1 MHALWNH
8 LLANCAV
15 ILFVIL
21 AWTNL
26 PQGATIRDRREQMK
40 LGAFFG
46 LAALL
51 VMARPIE
58 AAPGVQID
66 LRTIP
71 IAIAGFAGGWPGA
84 LIAAAL
90 AGAYRLWIG
99 GQGALPGVIVIG
111 GFAILGAVCGLMH
124 LRERHPFAA
133 ILGFSGLVTAT
144 DILIVSIMP
153 THEITQALRDQTAIW
168 AGTIFLTTFF
178 ASLSVQAELKRRD
191 IRRTLK
197 TYEAVIQSLPES
209 LNVKDREGR
218 FVLANDATAR
228 LMRVNSASD
237 LIGKTDYD
245 FYSSET
251 ARRFE
256 ADEKEILEAGAARLV
271 EQNISWEDGTAID
284 LSTLKAPLHDND
296 GQFLGLI
303 THNRDLTEK
312 KRLQRLLLES
322 EKRVKA
328 ALTNMADG
336 LIMFDADLNVV
347 FCNEQYRSMFPRTAD
362 VRVPGM
368 PARRILE
375 TAMARGELTGI
386 PLEQA
391 TAFIDTA
398 MSRLKLPGT
407 VEFPL
412 FDGRWVESRTTPLED
427 GGCLVVCSD
436 VTRAKHDEQELR
448 ELNQR
453 LSEMAMT
460 DSLTE
465 LLNRRA
471 FDTALATELERA
483 QAADLRLSL
492 ILIDVDRFKAYN
504 DTYGHTSG
512 DQCLRQVAEVLRAVA
527 RRPGARSARYGGEE
541 LAIVL
546 PNTPEEEAVRIAHDL
561 RQRIRDLSIP
571 HMGSEKGV
579 VTASIGV
586 TTLFGSADRMLTSAQ
601 FIGRADQAL
610 YNAKAAGRDIVRCWQ
625 EPNQHFDHPLQARG

>member
-8 LLANCAV
+8 VLANCAV

-26 PQGATIRDRREQMK
+26 PQGKTVSDRREQLK

-51 VMARPIE
+51 VMTRPIE
-58 AAPGVQID
+58 AAPGIQID

-84 LIAAAL
+84 LVASAM

-99 GQGALPGVIVIG
+99 GQGAIPGFSTIL
-111 GFAILGAVCGLMH
+111 GFAVLGAVCGM
-124 LRERHPFAA
+124 LRLRDRFPFGA
-133 ILGFSGLVTAT
+133 IFGFSVLVTVF
-144 DILIVSIMP
+144 DLLIISIMP
-153 THEITQALRDQTAIW
+153 EHDTIDALRHQMAIW
-168 AGTIFLTTFF
+168 AGTIFITTYF
-178 ASLSVQAELKRRD
+178 ASLSVQAELRRRD
-191 IRRTLK
+191 IGRTLK

-209 LNVKDREGR
+209 LNVKDEDGR
-218 FVLANDATAR
+218 FVLANQATAK
-228 LMRVNSASD
+228 LMRVSSAGD
-237 LIGKTDYD
+237 LIGKTDFD
-245 FYSSET
+245 FYPPDIAS
-251 ARRFE
+251 AFQ
-256 ADEKEILEAGAARLV
+256 ADEQQILAAGTARLV
-271 EQNISWEDGTAID
+271 EQKITWDDGTAID
-284 LSTLKAPLHDND
+284 LSTLKAPLHDPD

-312 KRLQRLLLES
+312 RRLQRALLES
-322 EKRVKA
+322 EKRIKA
-328 ALTNMADG
+328 ALSNMADG
-336 LIMFDADLNVV
+336 LIMFDANLNVV
-347 FCNEQYRSMFPRTAD
+347 FCNEQYRSMFPLTAD

-368 PARRILE
+368 PARQILE

-386 PLEQA
+386 PPEQA
-391 TAFIDTA
+391 TAFIDSA
-398 MSRLKLPGT
+398 MSRLKLSGT
-407 VEFPL
+407 VEFPIY
-412 FDGRWVESRTTPLED
+412 DGRWVESRTTPLDD

-436 VTRAKHDEQELR
+436 VTRAKQDEQELR

-471 FDTALATELERA
+471 FDATLATELERA

-492 ILIDVDRFKAYN
+492 VLIDVDRFKAYN

-541 LAIVL
+541 LAVVL
-546 PNTPEEEAVRIAHDL
+546 PNTTEEEAIRIAHDL

-586 TTLFGSADRMLTSAQ
+586 TTLCGSADRLLTSAQ

-625 EPNQHFDHPLQARG
+625 ESNQHFDRPLQARG